1 MFIEKGDIV
10 NKTAMLERENIM
22 MSQKRKGRQLKR
34 DMRIKENLLNSVKKN
49 SMWKIEYQILHIR
62 KLGIRKIL
70 RYSWYMKNVDTRKTQ
85 KVK

>member
-1 MFIEKGDIV
+1 
-10 NKTAMLERENIM
+10 M

-34 DMRIKENLLNSVKKN
+34 DMRIKKNLLNSIKKK
-49 SMWKIEYQILHIR
+49 SMWKIEYQTLHIR

-70 RYSWYMKNVDTRKTQ
+70 RYSWHMKNVDTRKTQ